1 MRKTYVVLWMWTLVL
16 GMAFLFSSCG
26 NKDNRLAR
34 AIEGSWLFDM
44 PAGYCSNNSILGPIY
59 MFQFTKHKKKVDDGF
74 DGLYVETQKVVHQVS
89 KGDSIFVR
97 YYLFGTVEG
106 KWKIENGILYR
117 KLDENTLKVSLNNFS
132 ALKDNDESLSQSEQ
146 NELKEEYKK
155 AMCPDFYRDLYED
168 YQKGSKNDGFK
179 SVIEIDR
186 DVMIFNGLPLSRMS
200 EGEERE
206 FNWKI
211 N

>member
-1 MRKTYVVLWMWTLVL
+1 MKRNGRLVYICAWVACA
-16 GMAFLFSSCG
+16 MVLFSSCG

-34 AIEGSWLFDM
+34 AIEGSWLLDM
-44 PAGYCSNNSILGPIY
+44 PVGSNNSIIGPAY
-59 MFQFTKHKKKVDDGF
+59 MLQFTKHKKKVDDGF
-74 DGLYVETQKVVHQVS
+74 DGLYVETQKVVYQVS

-179 SVIEIDR
+179 SVIEIDG
-186 DVMIFNGLPLSRMS
+186 DVMIFNGLPLSRMG